1 MAVNDSDIE
10 QNINNHNKLITHQV
24 RLNNLK
30 KIYRYKTI
38 KVYIMYV
45 ILIVS
50 CILFIYFYK
59 K

>member
-1 MAVNDSDIE
+1 MTISSSDIKK
-10 QNINNHNKLITHQV
+10 NIDHHNKLITHQV

-38 KVYIMYV
+38 KVYIMY
-45 ILIVS
+45 IMLIVS